1 MPDFAPA
8 RNNERKMPPG
18 QHKERKRP
26 MNFHDCKLSLRLQEK
41 VDAHIL
47 FRHLCGAIPIGLFL
61 WMLLDFHYN
70 FSVYVLTDTFVLAT
84 RLIASRKYH
93 PSLDLFLPF
102 ISWIISTMIVLL
114 VHPL

>member
-1 MPDFAPA
+1 MRFQ
-8 RNNERKMPPG
+8 N
-18 QHKERKRP
+18 
-26 MNFHDCKLSLRLQEK
+26 CKLTLKLQEK

-102 ISWIISTMIVLL
+102 ISWIISTAIVFLTY
-114 VHPL
+114 P

>member
-1 MPDFAPA
+1 MSISDY
-8 RNNERKMPPG
+8 
-18 QHKERKRP
+18 
-26 MNFHDCKLSLRLQEK
+26 KLCMRLQEK

-70 FSVYVLTDTFVLAT
+70 FSIYVMTDTCVLAI
-84 RLIASRKYH
+84 RLLASGKYH

-102 ISWIISTMIVLL
+102 ISWIISTAIVFLTY
-114 VHPL
+114 P

>member
-1 MPDFAPA
+1 MD
-8 RNNERKMPPG
+8 
-18 QHKERKRP
+18 
-26 MNFHDCKLSLRLQEK
+26 FHDCKLCLMLQEK

-47 FRHLCGAIPIGLFL
+47 FRHLCGAIPIALFL
-61 WMLLDFHYN
+61 LMLLDRHYN

-102 ISWIISTMIVLL
+102 ISWIISTAIVFLTY
-114 VHPL
+114 PS